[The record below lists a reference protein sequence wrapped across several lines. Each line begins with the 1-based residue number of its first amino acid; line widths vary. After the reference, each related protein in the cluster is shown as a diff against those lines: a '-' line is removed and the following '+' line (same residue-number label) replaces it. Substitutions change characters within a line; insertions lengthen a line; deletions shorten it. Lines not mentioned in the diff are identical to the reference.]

1 MKVNWNVTQPVPLIL
16 GCAAGAFCVGVI
28 FLLLAAVT
36 SPTGKSKQKLA
47 PSVNDSSST
56 EELVTFR
63 SQPKESVETVG
74 ATGALSPC
82 FLTRGE
88 SEYWKHARSWGLS
101 EVNFQRLRLAWTVTR
116 RGTDKRLSM
125 AIGGRYKQLGG
136 TVLRRIGESGLEIS
150 AEDAIE
156 VDMLYRECCAELL
169 LDVESVDEEKNIVY
183 LWLEV
188 MKV

>member
-1 MKVNWNVTQPVPLIL
+1 MKVNWNVIL
-16 GCAAGAFCVGVI
+16 GCAAVAFCIGVI

-36 SPTGKSKQKLA
+36 RPTGKSNQKLA
-47 PSVNDSSST
+47 PSVDDSST
-56 EELVTFR
+56 EEYVTFR

-82 FLTRGE
+82 LLTRGE
-88 SEYWKHARSWGLS
+88 SEYWKHARGWGLS

>member
-1 MKVNWNVTQPVPLIL
+1 
-16 GCAAGAFCVGVI
+16 
-28 FLLLAAVT
+28 
-36 SPTGKSKQKLA
+36 
-47 PSVNDSSST
+47 
-56 EELVTFR
+56 
-63 SQPKESVETVG
+63 
-74 ATGALSPC
+74 
-82 FLTRGE
+82 
-88 SEYWKHARSWGLS
+88 
-101 EVNFQRLRLAWTVTR
+101 
-116 RGTDKRLSM
+116 M

-156 VDMLYRECCAELL
+156 VDMLYRECCAEML

>member
-1 MKVNWNVTQPVPLIL
+1 MKVNGNVIL
-16 GCAAGAFCVGVI
+16 GCAAGAFIAGVI
-28 FLLLAAVT
+28 FLLLAAVIR
-36 SPTGKSKQKLA
+36 PGKSKQKLA
-47 PSVNDSSST
+47 PSVDDSSST
-56 EELVTFR
+56 EEYVTFR
-63 SQPKESVETVG
+63 SQPKELTDMVETIG
-74 ATGALSPC
+74 ASGALSPC

-88 SEYWKHARSWGLS
+88 SEYWKHARGWGLS

-169 LDVESVDEEKNIVY
+169 LDVESVDEEKNIVN
-183 LWLEV
+183 LWLKV